1 MFRPTP
7 AYRSSLVDRP
17 PLANTWA
24 MGQRPKPS
32 PSEPAYA
39 HKHTHSPPSIVHVR
53 GEREATDFSRRS
65 AGAAAGFP
73 PLRRPLRR
81 REGGET
87 SDPRVRCVNSL
98 FCLIVVSAMGVAAA
112 ATCFVPQLSPWRCSP
127 PVWRRRA
134 RGWWW
139 LAGRGSAACPTC
151 SWWWRLTVRSP
162 LPKDFWSLVPSP
174 SNKSLLDVD
183 LLGNGRRVC
192 PADLRIERCLGLP
205 LRWWQR
211 RMEK

>member
-1 MFRPTP
+1 
-7 AYRSSLVDRP
+7 
-17 PLANTWA
+17 

-53 GEREATDFSRRS
+53 GESEATDFSRRS

-112 ATCFVPQLSPWRCSP
+112 ATCFPMAMLSSGVASSSSWVVVVGRPGVGCLSD
-127 PVWRRRA
+127 VLLVVAAYGEVAVAEGFLVA
-134 RGWWW
+134 R
-139 LAGRGSAACPTC
+139 SF
-151 SWWWRLTVRSP
+151 SV
-162 LPKDFWSLVPSP
+162 
-174 SNKSLLDVD
+174 
-183 LLGNGRRVC
+183 
-192 PADLRIERCLGLP
+192 
-205 LRWWQR
+205 Q
-211 RMEK
+211 